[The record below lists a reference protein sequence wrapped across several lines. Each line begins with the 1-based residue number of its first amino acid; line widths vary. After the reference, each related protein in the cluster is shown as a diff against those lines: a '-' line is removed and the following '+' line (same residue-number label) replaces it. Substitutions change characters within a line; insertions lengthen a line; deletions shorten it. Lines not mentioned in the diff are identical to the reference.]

1 MAPDDAY
8 MRDSDAFSWYMEA
21 DPLLRSTI
29 VSVVVL
35 DQPPDLDLLFDRI
48 ERATRVSPGFRHR
61 VVQAPWRMANPRWA
75 VDPEFNLGFHTRHIG
90 VPAPG
95 TLAQVFDY
103 ACKTGMAGF
112 DRDRPLWEFTLVD
125 GLEGGRTAL
134 ILKLHHALTD
144 GIGGME
150 MAKYL
155 FDLEPEPGAI
165 GPMPDAPDPE
175 QLSAIDLARDA
186 LCHNVSR
193 IAHAPRDLLGTS
205 RALVRRTV
213 RHPATAVENGWKL
226 VRSVARTVQPVSS
239 TLSPIMTDRRLAWHY
254 DAFTVP
260 LDALRRAARATG
272 LTLNDVFL
280 GAISGGLL
288 RYHERRGFPV
298 DELRLTMPIS
308 IRTADDPIGG
318 NRITLM
324 RFKVPTGVHDP
335 VDRMRQIHEL
345 CLSAAP
351 RSRDPAHEHDRGRAQ
366 RSSAW
371 RRRRHAQARRLP
383 REQRAGNRRARLP
396 RRRARRRVVRVR
408 SDDRVGVER
417 DARVVRR
424 FLLRRGERRHRR
436 DSRRRS
442 DDRVPARELRRNRV
456 DDRTST
462 LGLGACDA
470 LSLRNYE
477 AREGVV
483 TAGGSEVAR

>member
-35 DQPPDLDLLFDRI
+35 DRTPDLARLFDRI

-61 VVQAPWRMANPRWA
+61 VVQAPWRIANPRWA
-75 VDPEFNLGFHTRHIG
+75 VDPDFNLEFHTRHIG

-95 TLAQVFDY
+95 TLAQVFEY
-103 ACKTGMAGF
+103 ACQTGMAGF

-125 GLEGGRTAL
+125 GLEGGRAAL

-155 FDLEPEPGAI
+155 FDLEPEPTTL
-165 GPMPDAPDPE
+165 GPMPDAPEPE
-175 QLSAIDLARDA
+175 QLSSVDLARDA
-186 LCHNVSR
+186 LCHNLSQITHV
-193 IAHAPRDLLGTS
+193 PRTLLETN
-205 RALVRRTV
+205 RAMVRRTV
-213 RHPATAVENGWKL
+213 RHPATAVENWLEL
-226 VRSVARTVQPVSS
+226 VRSVARTVRPVSS
-239 TLSPIMTDRRLAWHY
+239 TLSPIMRDRRLAWHY

-260 LDALRRAARATG
+260 LDALRSAARASG

-288 RYHERRGFPV
+288 RYHERRGFSV

-324 RFKVPTGVHDP
+324 RFKVPTGLHDP
-335 VDRMRQIHEL
+335 VERMRRIHQL
-345 CLSAAP
+345 CLNARHEAAIP
-351 RSRDPAHEHDRGRAQ
+351 YTNTIAA
-366 RSSAW
+366 ALNV
-371 RRRRHAQARRLP
+371 LP
-383 REQRAGNRRARLP
+383 RGVVGGMLKHVDFLASNVPGIDVPVYLAGARVAEWYAFGPTIGSALN
-396 RRRARRRVVRVR
+396 ATLVTYDA
-408 SDDRVGVER
+408 SCFVGVNVDTGAIPDGDLMLEC
-417 DARVVRR
+417 
-424 FLLRRGERRHRR
+424 LRESFGEIIELG
-436 DSRRRS
+436 DSETH
-442 DDRVPARELRRNRV
+442 A
-456 DDRTST
+456 
-462 LGLGACDA
+462 
-470 LSLRNYE
+470 
-477 AREGVV
+477 
-483 TAGGSEVAR
+483 